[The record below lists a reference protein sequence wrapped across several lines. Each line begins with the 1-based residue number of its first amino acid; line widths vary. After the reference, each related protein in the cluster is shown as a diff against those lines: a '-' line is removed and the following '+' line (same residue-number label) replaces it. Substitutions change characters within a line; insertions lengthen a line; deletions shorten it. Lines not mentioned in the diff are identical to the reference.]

1 VLGAPRTV
9 SVVTAVHAP
18 SVGYLP
24 AAYESLVG
32 QVMPTGWVW
41 EWLVQEDGTTGS
53 ARAALPDDDRISAGT
68 GRPLGPGVARTYA
81 LGRSNGEL
89 VKVLDADDLLTPGA
103 LAREIA
109 VFAAHADVGWTTCR
123 ALDLLPDG
131 TTVEHPNTLFQQRS
145 ERGRTFTH
153 WLHHGHRLPVHPAT
167 LCIRRPLLLS
177 LGGWMA
183 LPAGEDTGLLLA
195 ADAVAPGYHIDELG
209 LYYRKWPGQ
218 ATATE
223 EHWNPAERRHRNAV
237 IEARARTLAA
247 TFAGA

>member
-1 VLGAPRTV
+1 
-9 SVVTAVHAP
+9 VTAVHSP
-18 SVGYLP
+18 TVGYLP
-24 AAYESLVG
+24 AAYESLVD
-32 QVMPTGWVW
+32 QVMPTGWAW
-41 EWLVQEDGTTGS
+41 EWLVQEDGMSGD
-53 ARAALPDDDRISAGT
+53 ARAVLPGDDRISFGA

-81 LGRSNGEL
+81 LARARGEL
-89 VKVLDADDLLTPGA
+89 VKVLDADDLLTPGT

-109 VFAAHADVGWTTCR
+109 VLVEHDEVGWTTCQ

-131 TTVEHPNTLFQQRS
+131 TTVEHPNTLFRQRT
-145 ERGRTFTH
+145 ERGHTFAH
-153 WLHHGHRLPVHPAT
+153 WLRHGHRLPVHPAT

-218 ATATE
+218 ATATQ
-223 EHWNPAERRHRNAV
+223 EHTNSAERRNRNAV
-237 IEARARTLAA
+237 IEARARVLAA
-247 TFAGA
+247 TFATA